1 MTAITESNP
10 QRYAFLVAPTANKIE
25 IRNAVE
31 KMYNVKVESVNTCRY
46 DGKRSSRY
54 TKSGVITGRKPA
66 FKKAFITGRKP
77 AFKKAFITLQGED
90 TIDFFSNI

>member
-1 MTAITESNP
+1 MGIIIKPIISEKMTAISEKNR
-10 QRYAFLVAPTANKIE
+10 QRYAFVVIPSASKIE

-31 KMYNVKVESVNTCRY
+31 KMYNVKVDRVNTCRY

-54 TKSGVITGRKPA
+54 TKAGMIRGRKPA
-66 FKKAFITGRKP
+66 FKKAV
-77 AFKKAFITLQGED
+77 ITLRGED

>member
-1 MTAITESNP
+1 MGIIIKPIISEKMTAITESNP

-31 KMYNVKVESVNTCRY
+31 KMYNVKVDSVNTCRY

-54 TKSGVITGRKPA
+54 TKSGVITGRKP
-66 FKKAFITGRKP
+66 G
-77 AFKKAFITLQGED
+77 FKKAFITLQGED